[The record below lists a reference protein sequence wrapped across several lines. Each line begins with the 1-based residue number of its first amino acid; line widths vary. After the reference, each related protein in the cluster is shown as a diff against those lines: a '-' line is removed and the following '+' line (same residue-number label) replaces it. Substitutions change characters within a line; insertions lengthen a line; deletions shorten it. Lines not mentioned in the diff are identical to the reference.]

1 MAMSSQKE
9 HTRTILRKVRRIE
22 IHTNRMV
29 TDAMAGAYHS
39 IFKGTGMDFEEV
51 REYSPGD
58 EIRTI
63 DWNVTAR
70 MGRPFIKKFR
80 EERELTLMLLV
91 DVSASGNFG
100 SQLESKRELAAELAS
115 VLAFA
120 ASKNNDKVGLLL
132 FSEHVEVFIP
142 PKKGRRHILRIIR
155 EILFFNPEAK
165 GTNIPQALTYMNSI
179 LKRKAVVFLLSDFIY
194 DSHAPEAER
203 MLFQSLSGTNKRHDL
218 NCITLLDPREL
229 TLPDVGLITLEDAE
243 TGESIE
249 LNTGNKKV
257 RDAFETSNARRF
269 DVLKKN
275 LLQRG
280 IQNFSVRTDQPYI
293 KDLRAFFEK
302 RSAGKRK
309 HH

>member
-1 MAMSSQKE
+1 MPSQKE
-9 HTRTILRKVRRIE
+9 YTRAILRKVRRIE

-91 DVSASGNFG
+91 DVSASGDFG
-100 SQLESKRELAAELAS
+100 SQKESKRELAAELAS

-132 FSEHVEVFIP
+132 FSDRTEVFIP
-142 PKKGRRHILRIIR
+142 PKKGRRHILRLIR
-155 EILFFNPEAK
+155 EILFFRPHGK
-165 GTNIPQALTYMNSI
+165 GTDIPQALTYMNSI
-179 LKRKAVVFLLSDFIY
+179 LKRKAVVFLLSDFIC
-194 DSHAPEAER
+194 DSDITEAER
-203 MLFQSLSGTNKRHDL
+203 CLFQSLSGTNKRHDL
-218 NCITLLDPREL
+218 NCITLLDPHEL

-243 TGESIE
+243 TGEHIE
-249 LNTGNKKV
+249 LNTSSKKV
-257 RDAFETSNARRF
+257 RESYAASNTERF
-269 DVLKKN
+269 QRLQKGFY
-275 LLQRG
+275 QRG
-280 IQNFSVRTDQPYI
+280 IQHFSVRTDQPYI
-293 KDLRAFFEK
+293 NDLRTFFEK
-302 RSAGKRK
+302 RSAGRRR

>member
-1 MAMSSQKE
+1 MPSQKE
-9 HTRTILRKVRRIE
+9 YTRTILRKVRRIE

-58 EIRTI
+58 EVRSI

-91 DVSASGNFG
+91 DVSASGDFG
-100 SQLESKRELAAELAS
+100 SAKESKRELAAELAS

-120 ASKNNDKVGLLL
+120 ATKNNDKVGLLL
-132 FSEHVEVFIP
+132 FSDCVEVFIP

-155 EILFFNPEAK
+155 EILFFEPQGK
-165 GTNIPQALTYMNSI
+165 GTAIAQALTYMNSI
-179 LKRKAVVFLLSDFIY
+179 LKRKAVVFLLSDFISNT
-194 DSHAPEAER
+194 DASETER
-203 MLFQSLSGTNKRHDL
+203 LLFQSLSGTNKRHDL

-229 TLPDVGLITLEDAE
+229 SLPNVGLITLEDSE
-243 TGESIE
+243 TGEHIE
-249 LNTGNKKV
+249 LNTSSKKV
-257 RDAFETSNARRF
+257 RDAYEANNTKRF
-269 DVLKKN
+269 HALQRG
-275 LLQRG
+275 LTQRG
-280 IQNFSVRTDQPYI
+280 IQHFSVRTDQPYI
-293 KDLRAFFEK
+293 KDLRSFFEK
-302 RSAGKRK
+302 RSAGRRR